1 MVMKS
6 GHETVGLVRKSSSSG
21 LICKALLVLVAV
33 FSLVVLSQ
41 ESQAYPRN
49 KIQSIIQ
56 TAQHQLGVRYRRGGD
71 RPEVGFDCSG
81 FVSWVLAQ
89 NGIDLGR
96 SSPELV
102 KHGVKVSRSELLPG
116 DLVFF
121 TSNRK
126 RRNVAHVGIYL
137 GEGEFIHAASNN
149 RRIQVNDLSENYW
162 SKHFYGARRI

>member
-1 MVMKS
+1 MVMKH
-6 GHETVGLVRKSSSSG
+6 GRETVWAVGKSSRARM
-21 LICKALLVLVAV
+21 LCRTILVALALFSLVLV
-33 FSLVVLSQ
+33 SQ

-96 SSPELV
+96 SSPELIR
-102 KHGVKVSRSELLPG
+102 HGVKVSRSELLPG

-126 RRNVAHVGIYL
+126 RKHVAHVGIYL
-137 GEGEFIHAASNN
+137 GGGEFIHAASNN
-149 RRIQVNDLSENYW
+149 RRIQVNDLSEDYW